1 MLIIKKILRSDFSV
15 LFFLLISILIISCT
29 ESANSVTTISFNP
42 QMKPRSVSD
51 TGIFK
56 EVRLVQLES
65 DSCIVGRVDKIICND
80 SLIYILDADIAKEVL
95 IFSKDGKFVNKIS
108 RQGHGKYEYTQL
120 WDIFFD
126 REKNELCLL
135 SRYDQKMIS
144 FTPDGKTI
152 LEERC
157 LPKMFSHILPIE
169 EGYIGY
175 MQNYSQNPSLPFN
188 IWTMDKFLNLLDGFV
203 RINPQLESRCTGGV
217 NTMSVYGEVVYFK
230 PEYENIIYQI
240 KDGKVSQRY
249 ILDFGSKT
257 FPSLSTVSYD
267 NEKEWMKLKYNKI
280 SNINNYVETDK
291 YLLMD
296 FSMNAEHWLG
306 IYNKRKHT
314 AEIASLNNYNGEYSF
329 SFGRIRGMDQSA
341 VYSTVEHE
349 DIYELWRGHNKYVN
363 FEEKFPQQVKNLRK
377 LFPHLKEDGNPF
389 IAIYS
394 L

>member
-1 MLIIKKILRSDFSV
+1 MKHCCVIIICILVSV
-15 LFFLLISILIISCT
+15 LLPSCT
-29 ESANSVTTISFNP
+29 ETTDSVIIISFNP
-42 QMKPRSVSD
+42 KAKKRSVFK
-51 TGIFK
+51 TGLIK
-56 EVRLVQLES
+56 SIRLVKLES
-65 DSCIVGRVDKIICND
+65 DSCIIGEISKIISHD
-80 SLIYILDADIAKEVL
+80 SLLYVLDRSIAKE
-95 IFSKDGKFVNKIS
+95 IFIFTKNGRFVNKIS

-144 FTPDGKTI
+144 FTPDGKTV

-188 IWTMDKFLNLLDGFV
+188 IWTMDKSLNLLDGFV

-217 NTMSVYGEVVYFK
+217 NTMSAYGEVVYFK

-267 NEKEWMKLKYNKI
+267 NKKEWLKLRYNKV
-280 SNINNYVETDK
+280 SNINNYEETDK

-341 VYSTVEHE
+341 IYSTVERE

-363 FEEKFPQQVKNLRK
+363 FEEKYPRQVNNLRK
-377 LFPHLKEDGNPF
+377 LFPKLKEEGNPF
-389 IAIYS
+389 VAIYS
-394 L
+394 LK